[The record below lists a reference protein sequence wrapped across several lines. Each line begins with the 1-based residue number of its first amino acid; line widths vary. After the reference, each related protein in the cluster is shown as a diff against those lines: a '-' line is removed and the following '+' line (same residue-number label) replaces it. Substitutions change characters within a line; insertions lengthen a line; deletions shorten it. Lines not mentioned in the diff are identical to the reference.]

1 MRAIRST
8 IFGRLSDGLRLPSA
22 RRAEPVL
29 AVLIALAV
37 VVTGCHG
44 AHGGHHDGHH
54 GFTSDMD
61 TIQIVT
67 TQIGGK
73 NVFIPSTIVVTSG
86 HPVKLSIFNTTD
98 VPHGFHIPALNISE
112 ILPAQSEHEIELP
125 PLEGHQVLKVT
136 CHLHSAH
143 RTATLVVLPGK
154 EMRAEQ
160 GSDEHAHQH

>member
-8 IFGRLSDGLRLPSA
+8 IFGRLSDGLRSA
-22 RRAEPVL
+22 SVRCAQPALV
-29 AVLIALAV
+29 AMFALAV
-37 VVTGCHG
+37 VIAGCHG
-44 AHGGHHDGHH
+44 AHGGHHGGQH
-54 GFTSDMD
+54 GFTSDTG

-112 ILPAQSEHEIELP
+112 ILPAQSEHEVELP
-125 PLEGHQVLKVT
+125 ALEGHQVLQVT

-154 EMRAEQ
+154 EMGGGH
-160 GSDEHAHQH
+160 GSGEPAHEH